1 MVGAKGKTPR
11 KGAAM
16 TSPKPKAPGALSGLR
31 VLDCT
36 HVIAGAWCSMM
47 LADLG
52 ADVVKIEPPTGEI
65 TRGHPKSKFKAFDF
79 VNRNKRAI
87 ALNLTTPEGVAV
99 VRRLVET
106 ADIFVENYR
115 PGTLT
120 KMGLGYDDLAAVNP
134 ALIYCSVSGFGLDGP
149 YANRGGFDLIAQ
161 GMSGIMSFT
170 GEAGAERPVAAGVPL
185 SDLNAGTFA
194 ALAVLAALNHR
205 HQTGEGQH
213 VETSL
218 LETALAYTIWESGLY
233 LTTGEVARPQGTR
246 HRLAAPYEAV
256 KTGDGFIVI
265 GVNSQR
271 LWERFCDAIDAPDLK
286 ADPDYANPRERIVHR
301 DVLRDRI
308 EAIFAANTT
317 AHWVERLMAK
327 GVPSGPINDIGQA
340 LADPQI
346 AARGLL
352 SEVDGRR
359 FIRAPMG
366 LSRTPAAIRRGV
378 AAIGEHG
385 AEVLAEA
392 GFTPEEIEDLIAKGA
407 LAAPPSGEGD
417 REAVEGA

>member
-1 MVGAKGKTPR
+1 
-11 KGAAM
+11 M
-16 TSPKPKAPGALSGLR
+16 TSPTSLAGLR

-52 ADVVKIEPPTGEI
+52 ADVVKIEPPTGEV
-65 TRGHPKSKFKAFDF
+65 TRGHPKSRFKAFDF

-87 ALNLTTPEGVAV
+87 AVDLTRPEGAAV
-99 VRRLVET
+99 VRRLAET

-120 KMGLGYDDLAAVNP
+120 RMGLGYADLAKVNP

-149 YANRGGFDLIAQ
+149 YADRGGFDLIAQ

-170 GEAGAERPVAAGVPL
+170 GEPDAERPVAAGVPL

-194 ALAVLAALNHR
+194 ALGVLAALNHR
-205 HQTGEGQH
+205 HLTGEGQH

-218 LETALAYTIWESGLY
+218 QESALAYTIWESGLY
-233 LTTGEVARPQGTR
+233 LTTGEVAKPQGTR

-265 GVNSQR
+265 GVNNQR
-271 LWERFCDAIDAPDLK
+271 LWDRFCDALDAPDLK
-286 ADPDYANPRERIVHR
+286 ADPDYANPRERVVHR

-317 AHWVERLMAK
+317 AHWVDVLLAK

-352 SEVDGRR
+352 SEIDGRR
-359 FIRAPMG
+359 FIRAPIG
-366 LSRTPAAIRRGV
+366 FSRTPAAIRRGV
-378 AAIGEHG
+378 ARIGEHSG
-385 AEVLAEA
+385 EILAEA
-392 GFTPEEIEDLIAKGA
+392 GFTDVEIEGLFDAGAIAEPNPLPEETA
-407 LAAPPSGEGD
+407 
-417 REAVEGA
+417 

>member
-1 MVGAKGKTPR
+1 MPTQASL
-11 KGAAM
+11 A
-16 TSPKPKAPGALSGLR
+16 GLR

-52 ADVVKIEPPTGEI
+52 ADVVKIEPPTGEV

-87 ALNLTTPEGVAV
+87 AIDLSKPEGAAV
-99 VRRLVET
+99 IRRLAET

-120 KMGLGYDDLAAVNP
+120 KMGLSYADLAAINP
-134 ALIYCSVSGFGLDGP
+134 SLIYCSVSGFGLDGP
-149 YANRGGFDLIAQ
+149 YADRGGFDLIAQ

-170 GEAGAERPVAAGVPL
+170 GEVNSERPVAAGVPL

-233 LTTGEVARPQGTR
+233 LTTGEVAKPQGTR

-256 KTGDGFIVI
+256 KTGDGFIVV
-265 GVNSQR
+265 GVNNQR
-271 LWERFCDAIDAPDLK
+271 LWERFCDAVEAPQLK
-286 ADPDYANPRERIVHR
+286 ADPDYSNPRERIVHR
-301 DVLRDRI
+301 DALRDQI
-308 EAIFAANTT
+308 EAIFAGATT
-317 AHWVERLMAK
+317 ADWVERLLAK
-327 GVPSGPINDIGQA
+327 GVPCGPINTIDQA

-346 AARGLL
+346 TARGLL
-352 SEVDGRR
+352 AQVGDRR

-366 LSRTPAAIRRGV
+366 FSRTPVAITKGV
-378 AAIGEHG
+378 AALGEHN

-392 GFTPEEIEDLIAKGA
+392 GFTAGDIEGLIAQGVI
-407 LAAPPSGEGD
+407 AAPLDAPAKES
-417 REAVEGA
+417 A